1 MNDEPGWCW
10 VVARSSLSSWKFLPE
25 SIVRIAPLLV
35 STDTIEVSGCAL
47 PWFGMYTA
55 YGWSAACCA

>member
-1 MNDEPGWCW
+1 MTPAGAG

-35 STDTIEVSGCAL
+35 STDTIDVSGCAL

-55 YGWSAACCA
+55 YG